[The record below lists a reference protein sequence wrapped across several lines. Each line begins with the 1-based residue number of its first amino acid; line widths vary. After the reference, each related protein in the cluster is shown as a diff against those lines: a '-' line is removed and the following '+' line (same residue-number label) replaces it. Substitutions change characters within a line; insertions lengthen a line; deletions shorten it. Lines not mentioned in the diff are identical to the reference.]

1 MDLLQKLGISWRK
14 TKHFKYLFQSSRLVK
29 VKSMLLKSLII
40 FCTVSMKN
48 NIAVGELEMVKRK
61 VGKIR
66 DRNLA
71 RMMKRMGLNMNELSD
86 VTEVII
92 RLTDKELV
100 LEKPQ
105 VIKMSVG
112 GQDVFQITGIVEERE
127 LASEESSVTIE
138 LSEED
143 IQLVASQANVSL
155 EEARAALEQTN
166 GDLAQA
172 IMLLKQRGI

>member
-1 MDLLQKLGISWRK
+1 
-14 TKHFKYLFQSSRLVK
+14 
-29 VKSMLLKSLII
+29 
-40 FCTVSMKN
+40 
-48 NIAVGELEMVKRK
+48 MVKRK

-127 LASEESSVTIE
+127 LTSEELSVTIE

-172 IMLLKQRGI
+172 IMLLKQRAL

>member
-1 MDLLQKLGISWRK
+1 
-14 TKHFKYLFQSSRLVK
+14 
-29 VKSMLLKSLII
+29 
-40 FCTVSMKN
+40 
-48 NIAVGELEMVKRK
+48 MVKRK